1 MRPGLALA
9 RRPWVATGT
18 ALAMFC
24 CGPLWAHTPLDTSAP
39 EALAPQVT
47 QTVTQEVTI
56 STWARANGHIHEVA
70 TYRPALAPVLAPARS
85 LPIER
90 VYVVPGSGCT
100 GMAPILPGYFEG
112 LSAREIVVLHK
123 RHVQAHDW
131 PRPTPCRAGF
141 IQNDELPAWTQAWQ
155 EFLAWD
161 LQRRPA
167 PLPRVM
173 LLGISEGAEVIPKL
187 MTAWPDVGMAV
198 LLGSTGLDPWE
209 ALLLQLA
216 REQDMAFAEQLQQ
229 QLDAPDAAASELIG
243 GRSLNYWRTLRHW
256 PVADLLGKSR
266 VPTLVLMG
274 AADQAQAP
282 AGLARFEARHHRD
295 MLCTRLIAG
304 ADHGLK
310 QKAGRWPGTWPLV
323 QSLMA
328 APDAQVFAQ
337 QCAPTD

>member
-9 RRPWVATGT
+9 RRPWVATGV
-18 ALAMFC
+18 ALAMC

-47 QTVTQEVTI
+47 QKVTI
-56 STWARANGHIHEVA
+56 STWARTNGQTHEVA
-70 TYRPALAPVLAPARS
+70 TYRPDLAPVLVAGRS

-100 GMAPILPGYFEG
+100 GMAPILPGYFDG
-112 LSAREIVVLHK
+112 LAAREIVVLHK

-131 PRPTPCRAGF
+131 PRPIPCRAGF
-141 IQNDELPAWTQAWQ
+141 IQNDELPTWTQAWQ

-173 LLGISEGAEVIPKL
+173 LLGISEGAEVIPTL
-187 MTAWPDVGMAV
+187 MMAWPDVGMAV

-229 QLDAPDAAASELIG
+229 QLDAPDASSTALIG

-256 PVADLLGKSR
+256 PVAAPIGKSR

-282 AGLARFEARHHRD
+282 AGLARFEARHHRS

-337 QCAPTD
+337 RCAPTD